1 MPLEWP
7 TDGSADRPKRKK
19 QPRGRSGEGNGTT
32 VGLAVAIFGSAAVV
46 ILGAFGYV
54 LFERFVA

>member
-1 MPLEWP
+1 MASQHIPEPRRPRKNRGLSGK
-7 TDGSADRPKRKK
+7 GS
-19 QPRGRSGEGNGTT
+19 GTT
-32 VGLAVAIFGSAAVV
+32 VGLSIVIFGSAAVV

>member
-7 TDGSADRPKRKK
+7 PNIPEPRRPRKNRGLSGKGS
-19 QPRGRSGEGNGTT
+19 GTT
-32 VGLAVAIFGSAAVV
+32 VGLSIAIFGSAAVV